1 MTIPG
6 LSHHASLLI
15 FALQSV
21 VGLVVLI
28 ARFRMN
34 AFVALVLAWG

>member
-6 LSHHASLLI
+6 LSHHASLLL
-15 FALQSV
+15 FALLAV

-28 ARFRMN
+28 ARFKVN
-34 AFVALVLAWG
+34 LSLAKHS